1 MSPREQLSADSGRRV
16 WRPVRL
22 HRGFSCAVV
31 ERIVTVGPGGVS
43 VGSVFT
49 LVTRRYKVAWHEQTL
64 PIISITSLI
73 GECEHQR
80 YHHLSMYLRLDA
92 NDSEST
98 TEMVAVGT

>member
-1 MSPREQLSADSGRRV
+1 MSPCEQLSADSGRRV

-22 HRGFSCAVV
+22 RRGFSCAVV
-31 ERIVTVGPGGVS
+31 KRVVAVDPGGVS

-49 LVTRRYKVAWHEQTL
+49 LVTGRYKVAWHKQTL
-64 PIISITSLI
+64 LIISITSLI

-80 YHHLSMYLRLDA
+80 YGDLLMYFQLDA

-98 TEMVAVGT
+98 TKTVAVGT